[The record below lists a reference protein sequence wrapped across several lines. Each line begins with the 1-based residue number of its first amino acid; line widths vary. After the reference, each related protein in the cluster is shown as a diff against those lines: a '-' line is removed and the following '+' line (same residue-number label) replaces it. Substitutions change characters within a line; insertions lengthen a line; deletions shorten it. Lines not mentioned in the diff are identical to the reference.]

1 MESAKNTPIDQVNLL
16 QLATYTSSNL
26 ALQFPDE
33 VQTDQQVL
41 TFSKTGNLKT
51 QSVNT
56 DNIQIQVLAYLER
69 LWLCL

>member
-41 TFSKTGNLKT
+41 TFFKDWQPKT

>member
-1 MESAKNTPIDQVNLL
+1 MERAKNTPINQVNLL
-16 QLATYTSSNL
+16 QLATYTSGNL

-41 TFSKTGNLKT
+41 TFFKDWKPKT

-56 DNIQIQVLAYLER
+56 DNIQIQVLVYLES
-69 LWLCL
+69 L